1 MTLVTPVYL
10 DNVTS
15 PAFYVA
21 NRAHHADVGGAVPNS
36 MIPLLD
42 IQGQMR
48 ALTVDDE
55 IRLAPQIL
63 SDAIRRNLRRHRTPD
78 ERYRDLRA
86 GTRSKFDAAGI
97 VSWARRIGA
106 DTVTQWS
113 HRLLDYSERLM
124 REAVS
129 KLSDGVYD
137 YVIIWMTMEAMQRIF
152 HSRSDDGLGH

>member
-1 MTLVTPVYL
+1 
-10 DNVTS
+10 
-15 PAFYVA
+15 
-21 NRAHHADVGGAVPNS
+21 

-55 IRLAPQIL
+55 GIRLAPQIL
-63 SDAIRRNLRRHRTPD
+63 SDAIRTQFVQASYTRRAIRRPA
-78 ERYRDLRA
+78 RPGGLNQV
-86 GTRSKFDAAGI
+86 GAAGI
-97 VSWARRIGA
+97 VSWAERIGA

-137 YVIIWMTMEAMQRIF
+137 YVDYLDDDGGDAENIPL
-152 HSRSDDGLGH
+152 RSDDRLGH